1 MNKELL
7 ITAGRDRA
15 LGTAQAEAIYN
26 AIHSAVD
33 DAGKRVLEVGYFLY
47 AGAPA
52 SELSAAHR
60 EVLNSASD
68 SELHIWERVNPKMFA
83 KPRTLRD
90 SDPEVDEFYGIL
102 RRGGSV
108 LHAVELTA
116 AKRNA
121 LLTKSD
127 YAFALSCALRKYLVR
142 EYPEWLTLEFRKEL
156 KRSWGDRFKI

>member
-7 ITAGRDRA
+7 IQIGRDHA
-15 LGTAQAEAIYN
+15 LNVAQGAAIY
-26 AIHSAVD
+26 AATHAAVD
-33 DAGKRVLEVGYFLY
+33 DAAKAVLEVGYFLY

-52 SELSAAHR
+52 GELSAAHR